1 MYSRILFLL
10 GFETTRTCI
19 PAEARSI
26 LCLRTSSFVI
36 LPFFAFSG
44 AGSENDCAG
53 GWTTTFADAPFIAA
67 YAEGFLSEGGGGAV
81 GADATPIGL
90 TLNLDIY

>member
-26 LCLRTSSFVI
+26 LCFRTSSFVI
-36 LPFFAFSG
+36 LPFFDFS
-44 AGSENDCAG
+44 GSENDSVE
-53 GWTTTFADAPFIAA
+53 GWTTTFAEPPFIAA
-67 YAEGFLSEGGGGAV
+67 YAEGFLSNGGGGALA
-81 GADATPIGL
+81 ADATPIGL